1 MKKSLA
7 LILTFI
13 MVLGLLPSV
22 AFAAGDGRAIQSS
35 IKPIEG
41 GQKSSIWFGNYEQSS
56 DGPDG
61 FKKEPI
67 KWRAL
72 TIYKNYIQGRDDVL
86 LVSDQNL
93 DVQPFHKDAANP
105 VTWKD
110 SDLRNWMN
118 GDFKNDAFSRE
129 EQSAMVN
136 VSNEPNAARD
146 KIFALSNGEVG
157 NGGFFPSPDTR
168 KATNTA
174 YVAAGGSISASGMQA
189 EGAIDRWWLRDK
201 GKSGDDYAAYA
212 DVYGSWN
219 VNGEKINVNMPVRPA
234 LRMASTMVIFSS
246 AAMGGKPGGGL
257 NEVPEYMK
265 NEWKLTLK
273 DNNRAGFSVLSA
285 YMVGDSLKISY
296 SGATTGANEYIS
308 VVVMDNNGSITH
320 YGRSASRLTDENGMA
335 TIEGMIAMQEGST
348 LYAFNEQ
355 YNGDKK
361 TDYASELKQVTIGD
375 APTVT
380 EFTKARL
387 TATPTQGGFDT
398 PNNMAF
404 NFENKVI
411 FTDNAPKANLLY
423 SFTVKGTPRA
433 EVGIKDDG
441 AKLFYLGNW
450 EDSPVTVKLPAAE
463 QGATQAELTLY
474 GYKEFSSDDIN
485 GGMLKNTAKATAAA
499 RSLEAS
505 AEVEAE
511 DNTTQIQTIGIEVS
525 KMWHDDNT
533 TVTKPNE
540 ITVLLLADGK
550 EVDRANITDVNG
562 AWSHSFGVKPANN
575 NGNPINYT
583 VKEEN
588 VPGVWTPYYYT
599 AGPWKNLLAFQI
611 HNVPTE
617 KTRELKV
624 TKKVS
629 GDGAD
634 TTKYFDFKVTLYK
647 YSDGNGET
655 DIGYYPLGGICT
667 VGGVTF
673 TDGAAAFKLKDGESF
688 TITGI
693 PSDFKYEVEEIAP
706 SGYTVKVNGSAG
718 NSISNVFTDAK
729 TVNITFENVKKSGD
743 SGGHGHYHPSVTP
756 VPVMVIPPK
765 TGDMTIWQ
773 SILHFLGI
781 R

>member
-1 MKKSLA
+1 MGK
-7 LILTFI
+7 
-13 MVLGLLPSV
+13 
-22 AFAAGDGRAIQSS
+22 
-35 IKPIEG
+35 
-41 GQKSSIWFGNYEQSS
+41 
-56 DGPDG
+56 
-61 FKKEPI
+61 
-67 KWRAL
+67 
-72 TIYKNYIQGRDDVL
+72 
-86 LVSDQNL
+86 
-93 DVQPFHKDAANP
+93 
-105 VTWKD
+105 
-110 SDLRNWMN
+110 
-118 GDFKNDAFSRE
+118 
-129 EQSAMVN
+129 
-136 VSNEPNAARD
+136 
-146 KIFALSNGEVG
+146 
-157 NGGFFPSPDTR
+157 NGGP
-168 KATNTA
+168 
-174 YVAAGGSISASGMQA
+174 
-189 EGAIDRWWLRDK
+189 
-201 GKSGDDYAAYA
+201 YAAHVEIA
-212 DVYGSWN
+212 GN
-219 VNGEKINVNMPVRPA
+219 VNRDGKRVNENLPVRPA
-234 LRMASTMVIFSS
+234 LSVASTMVIFSS
-246 AAMGGKPGGGL
+246 AAMGGKPGDGL
-257 NEVPEYMK
+257 KEVPEYMG

-320 YGRSASRLTDENGMA
+320 YGRSASILTDENGVA
-335 TIEGMIAMQEGST
+335 TIEGMTAMQEGRT

-387 TATPTQGGFDT
+387 TATPTQGGFDA

-404 NFENKVI
+404 NFEDKVI

-423 SFTVKGTPRA
+423 SFTVKGTPGA
-433 EVGIKDDG
+433 EVKIKDDG

-450 EDSPVTVKLPAAE
+450 VDSPVTVTLPAAE
-463 QGATQAELTLY
+463 QGENQAELTLY
-474 GYKEFSSDDIN
+474 GYKEFSSGDIN

-499 RSLEAS
+499 SSLEAS
-505 AEVEAE
+505 AEVAAE
-511 DNTTQIQTIGIEVS
+511 DKTTQIPTITIEVS
-525 KMWHDDNT
+525 KTWHDDNT

-743 SGGHGHYHPSVTP
+743 SGGHSHYHPYATP
-756 VPVMVIPPK
+756 VPVTVIPPK